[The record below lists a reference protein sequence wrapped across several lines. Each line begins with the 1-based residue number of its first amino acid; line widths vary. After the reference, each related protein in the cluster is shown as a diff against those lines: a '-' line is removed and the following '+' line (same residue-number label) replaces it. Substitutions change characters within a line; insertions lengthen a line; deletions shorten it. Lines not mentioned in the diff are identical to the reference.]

1 MPVIKQKN
9 QRVGIFIDV
18 QNLYHS
24 AKNLYH
30 ARVNFREVI
39 KARSHSDNL
48 CGRLH
53 MLSVLKRGGERVFEA
68 LAKLGIETR
77 EKELQTFYGGAK
89 KVIGMLVLPLM
100 HCALH
105 PRWTPSLFV
114 QGTAIFCRLLN
125 NSKAWASKRRWWRFQ
140 RPLPQNFAKERM
152 ISSICAQTRPNT
164 FPEINTFYYKPPS
177 ASFRLR
183 VSSRCTYK
191 YSLKLHYSARLAS
204 DAL

>member
-39 KARSHSDNL
+39 KSALAQRQLVRAIAYVISTEA
-48 CGRLH
+48 
-53 MLSVLKRGGERVFEA
+53 GEEKGFFEA

-89 KVIGMLVLPLM
+89 KGDWDVGITVDALRIAPSVDAVVICSGDGDFLPLIEQIKSM
-100 HCALH
+100 GKQAEVVAFSKTASAKLREGADDFVDLCSDQAKY
-105 PRWTPSLFV
+105 LF
-114 QGTAIFCRLLN
+114 R
-125 NSKAWASKRRWWRFQ
+125 K
-140 RPLPQNFAKERM
+140 
-152 ISSICAQTRPNT
+152 
-164 FPEINTFYYKPPS
+164 
-177 ASFRLR
+177 
-183 VSSRCTYK
+183 
-191 YSLKLHYSARLAS
+191 
-204 DAL
+204 